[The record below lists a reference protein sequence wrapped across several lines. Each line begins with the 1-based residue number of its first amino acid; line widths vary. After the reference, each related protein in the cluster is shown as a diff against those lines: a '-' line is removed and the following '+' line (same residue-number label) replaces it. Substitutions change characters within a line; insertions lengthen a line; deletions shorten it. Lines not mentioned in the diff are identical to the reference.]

1 MYGGWIHLKQARLY
15 EHTIAGCIV
24 LSRIKSW
31 HVKFSA
37 RDAELLLEKLTVEK
51 QHGPVYVKTYPK
63 PTDSDETFESYGE

>member
-1 MYGGWIHLKQARLY
+1 M
-15 EHTIAGCIV
+15 

-31 HVKFSA
+31 RVKFSA

-51 QHGPVYVKTYPK
+51 QHGPVCENISK